1 MILKGMK
8 KLSILL
14 FFAVL
19 FISCEKDNGVVPE
32 KLKEEVLSDLK
43 GKVFTAYE
51 AQVYSESTG
60 TVAVE
65 PDQGFFTKMEFVGS
79 VIEMTSANGSKSRYG
94 FEINNAN
101 RGSTELPDIFT
112 LAMKSNYKNFYIYLS
127 RDYSNATV
135 TLTDG
140 NKSYGVSLM
149 K

>member
-1 MILKGMK
+1 MK

-14 FFAVL
+14 LFAVL

-51 AQVYSESTG
+51 AQMSSESTG
-60 TVAVE
+60 PVMLE
-65 PDQGFFTKMEFVGS
+65 PNQGYFTKMEFVGTVS
-79 VIEMTSANGSKSRYG
+79 EMTSANGTKSRYG

-112 LAMKSNYKNFYIYLS
+112 LAMKSNFQEFYILLS

-135 TLTDG
+135 LLTDAG
-140 NKSYGVSLM
+140 KSYSVSLM

>member
-1 MILKGMK
+1 MK

-14 FFAVL
+14 LFAVL

-32 KLKEEVLSDLK
+32 KLKEEVLADLK

-51 AQVYSESTG
+51 AQMFSESTG
-60 TVAVE
+60 AVMLE
-65 PDQGFFTKMEFVGS
+65 PNQGYFTKMEFVGS
-79 VIEMTSANGSKSRYG
+79 VIEMTSANGTKSRYG

-112 LAMKSNYKNFYIYLS
+112 LAMKSNFQEFYIFLS
-127 RDYSNATV
+127 RDYTNATV
-135 TLTDG
+135 TLSDAG
-140 NKSYGVSLM
+140 KRYSVSLM

>member
-1 MILKGMK
+1 MK
-8 KLSILL
+8 KLGILL
-14 FFAVL
+14 LFAVL

-51 AQVYSESTG
+51 AQMYSEGTG
-60 TVAVE
+60 TVMLE
-65 PDQGFFTKMEFVGS
+65 PNQGYFTKMEFVGN
-79 VIEMTSANGSKSRYG
+79 VIEMTSANGTKSRYG

-112 LAMKSNYKNFYIYLS
+112 LAMKSNFQEFYIFLS
-127 RDYSNATV
+127 RDYTNATV
-135 TLTDG
+135 TLSDAG
-140 NKSYGVSLM
+140 KRYSVSLM

>member
-1 MILKGMK
+1 MK

-14 FFAVL
+14 LFAVL

-51 AQVYSESTG
+51 AQMSSESTG
-60 TVAVE
+60 PVMLE
-65 PDQGFFTKMEFVGS
+65 PNQGYFTKMEFVGT
-79 VIEMTSANGSKSRYG
+79 VIEMTSANGTKSRYG

-112 LAMKSNYKNFYIYLS
+112 LAMKSNFQEFYILLS
-127 RDYSNATV
+127 TDYSNATV
-135 TLTDG
+135 LLTDAG
-140 NKSYGVSLM
+140 KSYSVSLM

>member
-1 MILKGMK
+1 MK
-8 KLSILL
+8 KLGILL
-14 FFAVL
+14 LFAVL

-51 AQVYSESTG
+51 AQMYSEGTG
-60 TVAVE
+60 TVMLE
-65 PDQGFFTKMEFVGS
+65 PNQGYFTKMEFVGT
-79 VIEMTSANGSKSRYG
+79 VIEMTSANGTKSRYG

-112 LAMKSNYKNFYIYLS
+112 LAMKSNFQEFYIFLS
-127 RDYSNATV
+127 RDYTNATV
-135 TLTDG
+135 TLSDAG
-140 NKSYGVSLM
+140 KRYSVSLM

>member
-1 MILKGMK
+1 MK
-8 KLSILL
+8 KLGILL
-14 FFAVL
+14 LFAVL

-51 AQVYSESTG
+51 AQMYSEGTG
-60 TVAVE
+60 TVMLE
-65 PDQGFFTKMEFVGS
+65 PNQGYFTKMEFVGS
-79 VIEMTSANGSKSRYG
+79 VIEMTSANGTKSRYG

-112 LAMKSNYKNFYIYLS
+112 LAMKSNFQEFYIFLS
-127 RDYSNATV
+127 RDYTNATV
-135 TLTDG
+135 TLSDAG
-140 NKSYGVSLM
+140 KRYSVSLM